1 MILDAPNMERA
12 AMGPGGL
19 FYGVYPARVTDIVDP
34 DQQGRVKVRLPWS
47 PDAGDSSYET
57 WARLATM
64 MAGNNRGTFFIP
76 DIDDEVL
83 VAFEGGNPRR
93 PYVVGALWNGQDSP
107 PEQMDGAGNNFLKT
121 ILSRQGVRI
130 TLDDTDGATKL
141 RLETPMGQ
149 SIVLSDED
157 MSIVAQDA
165 TGNSIKMA
173 PEGIT
178 ITAVS
183 QVEIQASTV
192 QVDAGMVTVNSGFS
206 QFSGVV
212 QCSALITDA
221 VISTTYTPG
230 VGNIW

>member
-1 MILDAPNMERA
+1 MIPGAANMERA
-12 AMGPGGL
+12 SMGPGGL

-47 PDAGDSSYET
+47 PDAGDSNYET
-57 WARLATM
+57 WARM
-64 MAGNNRGTFFIP
+64 GGNNRGTFFIP
-76 DIDDEVL
+76 DVDDEVL

-107 PEQMDGAGNNFLKT
+107 PEQMDSAGDNYLKT

-149 SIVLSDED
+149 SIVLSDGNI
-157 MSIVAQDA
+157 SIVAQDA
-165 TGNSIKMA
+165 TGNSIKLA

-183 QVEIQASTV
+183 QVEIQAATV
-192 QVDAGMVTVNSGFS
+192 QVDASMVTVNAGFS

-212 QCSALITDA
+212 QCSALITDS
-221 VISTTYTPG
+221 VISASYTPG

>member
-1 MILDAPNMERA
+1 MMPDAPNIERVST
-12 AMGPGGL
+12 GPGGL

-34 DQQGRVKVRLPWS
+34 DKQGRIKVRLPWS
-47 PDAGDSSYET
+47 PDAGDSNYET

-64 MAGNNRGTFFIP
+64 MAGNKRGTFFIP
-76 DIDDEVL
+76 
-83 VAFEGGNPRR
+83 
-93 PYVVGALWNGQDSP
+93 YVVGSLWNGQDSP
-107 PEQMDGAGNNFLKT
+107 PEQMDGAGENYLKT

-149 SIVLSDED
+149 SIVLSDGNL
-157 MSIVAQDA
+157 SIVAQDA
-165 TGNSIKMA
+165 TGNSIKLA

-178 ITAVS
+178 ITAGS
-183 QVEIQASTV
+183 QVEVQAATV
-192 QVDAGMVTVNSGFS
+192 QVDAAMVTVNAGFS

-221 VISTTYTPG
+221 VIGTSYTPG

>member
-47 PDAGDSSYET
+47 PDPGDSSFEA

-64 MAGNNRGTFFIP
+64 MGGNDRGTFFIP
-76 DIDDEVL
+76 DVDDEVL
-83 VAFEGGNPRR
+83 VAFEAGNPRR

-107 PEQMDGAGNNFLKT
+107 PEQMDGAGENNLKT
-121 ILSRQGVRI
+121 ILSRQGVRM
-130 TLDDTDGATKL
+130 TMDDTDGATKL

-149 SIVLSDED
+149 SIVLDDGQLSITAED
-157 MSIVAQDA
+157 AN
-165 TGNSIKMA
+165 GNSITMDTS
-173 PEGIT
+173 GIT
-178 ITAVS
+178 IIAVS

-192 QVDAGMVTVNSGFS
+192 EVDAAEVTVNAGFS
-206 QFSGVV
+206 EFSGVV
-212 QCSALITDA
+212 QCSALIADA
-221 VISTTYTPG
+221 VIGTSYTPG

>member
-1 MILDAPNMERA
+1 MPDAPNIERVST
-12 AMGPGGL
+12 GPGGL

-34 DQQGRVKVRLPWS
+34 DKQGRVKVRLPWS
-47 PDAGDSSYET
+47 PDAGDSNYET

-76 DIDDEVL
+76 DVDDEVL

-107 PEQMDGAGNNFLKT
+107 PEQMDGAGENYLKT

-157 MSIVAQDA
+157 LSIVAQDA
-165 TGNSIKMA
+165 TGNSIKLA

-192 QVDAGMVTVNSGFS
+192 QMDAGMVTVNAGFS

-221 VISTTYTPG
+221 VIGTSYTPG

>member
-1 MILDAPNMERA
+1 MIPDATNMERA

-47 PDAGDSSYET
+47 PDPGDGNYEA

-64 MAGNNRGTFFIP
+64 MGGNDRGTFFIP
-76 DIDDEVL
+76 DVDDEVL
-83 VAFEGGNPRR
+83 VAFEAGNPRR

-107 PEQMDGAGNNFLKT
+107 PEQMDGAGENNLKT

-130 TLDDTDGATKL
+130 TMDDTDGATKL

-149 SIVLSDED
+149 SIVLDDEQL
-157 MSIVAQDA
+157 SIEAQDA

-173 PEGIT
+173 PDGIT

-192 QVDAGMVTVNSGFS
+192 QVDAASVTVNAAFS
-206 QFSGVV
+206 EFSGVV
-212 QCSALITDA
+212 QCSALIADA
-221 VISTTYTPG
+221 VVGTTYTPG

>member
-1 MILDAPNMERA
+1 MMPDAPNIERVST
-12 AMGPGGL
+12 GPGGL

-34 DQQGRVKVRLPWS
+34 NKQGRIKVRLPWS
-47 PDAGDSSYET
+47 PDAGDSNYET

-76 DIDDEVL
+76 DVDDEVL

-107 PEQMDGAGNNFLKT
+107 PEQMDGAGENYLKT

-130 TLDDTDGATKL
+130 TLDDSDGATKL

-157 MSIVAQDA
+157 LSIVAQDA

-192 QVDAGMVTVNSGFS
+192 QVDAGMVTVNAGFS

-221 VISTTYTPG
+221 VIGTSYTPG

>member
-1 MILDAPNMERA
+1 MPDAPNIERVST
-12 AMGPGGL
+12 GPGGL

-34 DQQGRVKVRLPWS
+34 DKQGRIKVRLPWS
-47 PDAGDSSYET
+47 PDAGDSNYET

-76 DIDDEVL
+76 DVDDEVL

-107 PEQMDGAGNNFLKT
+107 PEQMDGAGENYLKT

-157 MSIVAQDA
+157 LTIVAQDA
-165 TGNSIKMA
+165 TGNSIKLA

-183 QVEIQASTV
+183 QVEVQAATV
-192 QVDAGMVTVNSGFS
+192 QVDAGMVTVNAGFS

-221 VISTTYTPG
+221 VIGTTYTPG

>member
-1 MILDAPNMERA
+1 MMLDAPNIERVST
-12 AMGPGGL
+12 GPGGL

-34 DQQGRVKVRLPWS
+34 DQQGRVKVRLPGV
-47 PDAGDSSYET
+47 PDTGDSNYEA

-76 DIDDEVL
+76 DVDDEVL
-83 VAFEGGNPRR
+83 VAFEGGNARR

-107 PEQMDGAGNNFLKT
+107 PEQMDSAGNNYLKT

-157 MSIVAQDA
+157 LSIVAQDT
-165 TGNSIKMA
+165 TGNSIKLA

-183 QVEIQASTV
+183 QVEVQASTV
-192 QVDAGMVTVNSGFS
+192 QVDAGMVTVNAAFS
-206 QFSGVV
+206 EFSGVV
-212 QCSALITDA
+212 QCSTLIADA
-221 VISTTYTPG
+221 VVGTSYTPG

>member
-1 MILDAPNMERA
+1 MMPDAPNIERVST
-12 AMGPGGL
+12 GPGGL

-47 PDAGDSSYET
+47 PDAGDSNYEA

-64 MAGNNRGTFFIP
+64 MGGNNRGTFFIP
-76 DIDDEVL
+76 DVDDEVL

-107 PEQMDGAGNNFLKT
+107 PEQMDSAGNNYLKT
-121 ILSRQGVRI
+121 ILSRQGVRV

-149 SIVLSDED
+149 SIVLSDAD
-157 MSIVAQDA
+157 ISIVAQDA
-165 TGNSIKMA
+165 TGVEAVATSRLV
-173 PEGIT
+173 T

-183 QVEIQASTV
+183 QVEVQASTV
-192 QVDAGMVTVNSGFS
+192 QVDAGMVTVNAGFS
-206 QFSGVV
+206 EFSGVV
-212 QCSALITDA
+212 QCSTLIADA
-221 VISTTYTPG
+221 VIGTSYTPG

>member
-1 MILDAPNMERA
+1 MMPDAPNIERVST
-12 AMGPGGL
+12 GPGGL

-47 PDAGDSSYET
+47 PDAGDSNYET

-64 MAGNNRGTFFIP
+64 MGGNNRGTFFIP
-76 DIDDEVL
+76 DVDDEVL

-93 PYVVGALWNGQDSP
+93 PYVVGALWNGKDSP
-107 PEQMDGAGNNFLKT
+107 PEQMDGAGENYLKT

-157 MSIVAQDA
+157 LSIVAQDA

-178 ITAVS
+178 ITAVA

-192 QVDAGMVTVNSGFS
+192 QVDAGMVTVNAGFS

-221 VISTTYTPG
+221 VIGTTYTPG